1 MASAFTVLY
10 DSVFDICIEAI
21 AMKVQLKQ
29 HLSLLIFS
37 GVSTFAL
44 LYGCASLSQP
54 QPSQEMLMDV
64 ATNLVT
70 QKFVNSS
77 CEDLSQIKSTDPSQ
91 ATGPEAALQ
100 KKAIEMLRNNPQVRE
115 EFINRVAPQIA
126 NRMFECELIP

>member
-1 MASAFTVLY
+1 
-10 DSVFDICIEAI
+10 
-21 AMKVQLKQ
+21 MKPTLKQ
-29 HLSLLIFS
+29 PLSLLVFGS
-37 GVSTFAL
+37 LSTFAL

-77 CEDLSQIKSTDPSQ
+77 CEDLAQMKSTNPAEASGPQ
-91 ATGPEAALQ
+91 AKLQ
-100 KKAIEMLRNNPQVRE
+100 EKAVEMLRNNPQVRE

>member
-1 MASAFTVLY
+1 
-10 DSVFDICIEAI
+10 
-21 AMKVQLKQ
+21 
-29 HLSLLIFS
+29 
-37 GVSTFAL
+37 
-44 LYGCASLSQP
+44 
-54 QPSQEMLMDV
+54 MLMDV

-100 KKAIEMLRNNPQVRE
+100 KKAIEMLRSNPQVRE

>member
-1 MASAFTVLY
+1 
-10 DSVFDICIEAI
+10 
-21 AMKVQLKQ
+21 MKVQLKQ
-29 HLSLLIFS
+29 HFPLFVFGL
-37 GVSTFAL
+37 VTFAL

-54 QPSQEMLMDV
+54 QPSQGMLMDV

-77 CEDLSQIKSTDPSQ
+77 CEELSQIKSADPNEAS
-91 ATGPEAALQ
+91 GPEAALQ